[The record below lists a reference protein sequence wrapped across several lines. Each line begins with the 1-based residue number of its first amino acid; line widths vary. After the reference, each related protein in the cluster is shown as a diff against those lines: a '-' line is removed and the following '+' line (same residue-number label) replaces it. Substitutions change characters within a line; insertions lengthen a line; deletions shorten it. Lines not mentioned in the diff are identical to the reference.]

1 MAEYTAL
8 VEPIPKV
15 PKAQFGAV
23 LSKLLASPPMPLATI
38 SPKRKA
44 AKPAKAKRR

>member
-1 MAEYTAL
+1 M
-8 VEPIPKV
+8 EPIPKV
-15 PKAQFGAV
+15 PKSQFDGVLGALLKAPPLP
-23 LSKLLASPPMPLATI
+23 LSAI

>member
-1 MAEYTAL
+1 

-15 PKAQFGAV
+15 PKSQFDAV
-23 LSKLLASPPMPLATI
+23 LSKLLGAPPMPLATI
-38 SPKRKA
+38 SPKSKA